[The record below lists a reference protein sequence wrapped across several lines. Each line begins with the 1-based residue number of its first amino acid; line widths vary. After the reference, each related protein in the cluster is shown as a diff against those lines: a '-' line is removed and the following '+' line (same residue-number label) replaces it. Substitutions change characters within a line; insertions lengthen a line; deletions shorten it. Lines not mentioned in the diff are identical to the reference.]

1 MASRD
6 SNFRIAER
14 AIGVIL
20 LATSIVI
27 ANAIFDP
34 NWVGKI
40 AIPVIWVVLVVG
52 CIAAGRRGR
61 R

>member
-1 MASRD
+1 VASRD

-27 ANAIFDP
+27 AIFDP